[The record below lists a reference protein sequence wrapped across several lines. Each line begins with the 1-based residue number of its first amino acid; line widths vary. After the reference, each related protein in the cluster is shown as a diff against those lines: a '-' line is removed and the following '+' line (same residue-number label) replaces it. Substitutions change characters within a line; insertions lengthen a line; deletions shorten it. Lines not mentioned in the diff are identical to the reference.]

1 MSEHQIEALLA
12 EIPAD
17 ERATFQAFYQ
27 ERLYAAMQAA
37 SRRGG
42 MEVDPDQIE
51 EELVDALIREA
62 EGRDSASGMG
72 MVPTTEG
79 EYALIPPESDPRL
92 AQPAKGS
99 GRSGDAG
106 AMTPQRWAAI
116 GLVLLVPLLW
126 FFWPSG
132 DGDTDTDTQALDTTT
147 TPMTTTLALVTP
159 TALTDFSGGND
170 VTVAYPAS
178 LELARDDGASPDVY
192 RVLAS
197 ASELG
202 GVWEPDVPEGVAAW
216 LNGSY
221 INHIF
226 CLPTTAKST
235 IDGLNRGSVI
245 TMRPA
250 SGAVRTYTVVRVREV
265 GRQEVE
271 VLDQRRAGMTLIL
284 CGDGQNER
292 TVVEAAYQPASQTT
306 ATLQRGQAA
315 TVPDMARLTVQTVQ
329 TLAPTTTT
337 PVGFAEVAI
346 TVQVENL
353 TGQVWTSQAMADQL
367 VLDGVLAERVT
378 VEHDA
383 IDAHAARRVTYHY
396 LVQETGGQAI
406 WRATALTGETVAVAL
421 TIPPAPAGADRR
433 PFITTLDP
441 ASVRLEPLGNGH
453 RFTITAVLTATGSD
467 PVTVDLNGV
476 SVWSGGRTVPL
487 DGTSDSLPIVLQPGT
502 PTPLRLVASVPD
514 VAQLEMQIGQQR
526 WRITLP

>member
-1 MSEHQIEALLA
+1 
-12 EIPAD
+12 
-17 ERATFQAFYQ
+17 
-27 ERLYAAMQAA
+27 
-37 SRRGG
+37 
-42 MEVDPDQIE
+42 
-51 EELVDALIREA
+51 
-62 EGRDSASGMG
+62 
-72 MVPTTEG
+72 
-79 EYALIPPESDPRL
+79 
-92 AQPAKGS
+92 
-99 GRSGDAG
+99 
-106 AMTPQRWAAI
+106 MTPQRWAAI
-116 GLVLLVPLLW
+116 GVVLLLPLLW

-132 DGDTDTDTQALDTTT
+132 DGDADTEAQSLNTTT
-147 TPMTTTLALVTP
+147 TPITTTLALVTP

-178 LELARDDGASPDVY
+178 LELTRDDGASPDVY

-221 INHIF
+221 INHIY
-226 CLPTTAKST
+226 CLPPTAKPT

-250 SGAVRTYTVVRVREV
+250 SGAVREYTVVRVREV

-292 TVVEAAYQPASQTT
+292 TVVEAAYQPASHTS
-306 ATLQRGQAA
+306 AVLQRGQAA
-315 TVPDMARLTVQTVQ
+315 TLPDMTRLTVQTVQ
-329 TLAPTTTT
+329 TLPPTITT
-337 PVGFAEVAI
+337 PVGYAEVAI

-353 TGQVWTSQAMADQL
+353 TGQVWTSQSIADQL

-396 LVQETGGQAI
+396 LVQETGGQAL

-433 PFITTLDP
+433 LFVTTLDP

-453 RFTITAVLTATGSD
+453 RFTITAVLTTTGSD
-467 PVTVDLNGV
+467 PVTVDLNAV

-487 DGTSDSLPIVLQPGT
+487 DATSDSLPIVLAPGT

-514 VAQLEMQIGQQR
+514 VVQLEIQIGQQR

>member
-17 ERATFQAFYQ
+17 ERATFQSFYQ

-62 EGRDSASGMG
+62 EGRDSPTGMG
-72 MVPTTEG
+72 MVPTSEG

-92 AQPAKGS
+92 AQPAKGGS
-99 GRSGDAG
+99 RSGDAG

-116 GLVLLVPLLW
+116 AAVLLVPLLW

-132 DGDTDTDTQALDTTT
+132 TGDDAENGQALDTTT
-147 TPMTTTLALVTP
+147 TPITTTLALVTP
-159 TALTDFSGGND
+159 TALTDFSGGSD

-202 GVWEPDVPEGVAAW
+202 GVWEPAVPEGVAAW

-221 INHIF
+221 INHLF
-226 CLPTTAKST
+226 CLPPSARST
-235 IDGLNRGSVI
+235 VMGLTRGSVI

-250 SGAVRTYTVVRVREV
+250 SGAVREYTVVRVRQV

-292 TVVEAAYQPASQTT
+292 TVVEAAYQPTSHTSAV
-306 ATLQRGQAA
+306 LQRGQAA
-315 TVPDMARLTVQTVQ
+315 TLPDMARLTVQTVQ

-337 PVGFAEVAI
+337 PVGYAEVAI

-353 TGQVWTSQAMADQL
+353 TSQVWTSQAMADQL
-367 VLDGVLAERVT
+367 VLDGVLAERVL

-383 IDAHAARRVTYHY
+383 IDAHAARRVTYRY
-396 LVQETGGQAI
+396 LVNEAGGHAL

-421 TIPPAPAGADRR
+421 TIAPAPAGAGRR
-433 PFITTLDP
+433 PFVTTLDP
-441 ASVRLEPLGNGH
+441 ASVRLDPMGNGH
-453 RFTITAVLTATGSD
+453 RFSITAVLAATGSD
-467 PVTVDLNGV
+467 PVTVDMNAV
-476 SVWSGGRTVPL
+476 SVWHGGRTVPL
-487 DGTSDSLPIVLQPGT
+487 DGTSDSLPIVLLPGT
-502 PTPLRLVASVPD
+502 PTQLRLVASVPD
-514 VAQLEMQIGQQR
+514 IAQLEIQIGQQR